1 MEESMPL
8 QSLNNEQLCL
18 SSNGIA
24 YSEEVDPSQIF
35 LSQSQL
41 EIVERFNNVI
51 NNITLNT
58 DANKTEYSDNS
69 IPAIDC
75 KYYTL
80 DEFKSQRYNSN
91 KQSKDHYENKVLKP
105 VLCHPCQYHLANVNF
120 YFIFHLFF
128 SVCLFLLLFYF

>member
-8 QSLNNEQLCL
+8 QSLNNDQVNLTAK
-18 SSNGIA
+18 GIA

-41 EIVERFNNVI
+41 EILQRFNNII
-51 NNITLNT
+51 NNITLEST
-58 DANKTEYSDNS
+58 VEDNDN

-80 DEFKSQRYNSN
+80 EEF
-91 KQSKDHYENKVLKP
+91 
-105 VLCHPCQYHLANVNF
+105 
-120 YFIFHLFF
+120 
-128 SVCLFLLLFYF
+128 